1 MAITLGEIATFLQ
14 AKLIGDENI
23 VINGLA
29 TLTHAQAGELS
40 FLANMAYR
48 DQLQSTLASAIIV
61 HPNQADECSGAALVL
76 DNPYL
81 GYAKV
86 SSLFDT
92 LPKASHTIHPSA
104 VISESASI
112 GKDVSIAANAVIEDH
127 AVLAD
132 GVIIGV
138 GSVVGHNSRI
148 GRDTR
153 LHQNVSIYHDVSIG
167 ENCIVHSGT
176 VIGSDGFGFANEQG
190 KWVKI
195 RQIGGV
201 SIGNNVEVGAN
212 CTIDRGAMSD
222 TRISDGVILDNLI
235 QIAHNV
241 EIGENTAMAASCK
254 IAGSTKIGANCTI
267 SGGVGVTGHLT
278 LVDGTHVTAMS
289 LVTKSITEP
298 GGYSSGTAMS
308 KTSDWRKSAARFRQ
322 LDDMA
327 KRLKAVEKSINN

>member
-23 VINGLA
+23 VISGLA

-86 SSLFDT
+86 SSLFET

-104 VISESASI
+104 VISESANI

-132 GVIIGV
+132 GVIVGA

-148 GRDTR
+148 GRDSR

-267 SGGVGVTGHLT
+267 SGGVGVTGH
-278 LVDGTHVTAMS
+278 
-289 LVTKSITEP
+289 
-298 GGYSSGTAMS
+298 
-308 KTSDWRKSAARFRQ
+308 
-322 LDDMA
+322 
-327 KRLKAVEKSINN
+327 

>member
-1 MAITLGEIATFLQ
+1 MAITLGEIATYLQ
-14 AKLIGDENI
+14 AKLIGDETT
-23 VINGLA
+23 VIHGLA
-29 TLTHAQAGELS
+29 TLSDAQAGQLS
-40 FLANMAYR
+40 FLANMAYK

-61 HPNQADECSGAALVL
+61 HPKQADDCRCAALIL

-92 LPKASHTIHPSA
+92 LPKASHSIHASA
-104 VISESASI
+104 VISESARI
-112 GKDVSIAANAVIEDH
+112 GKDVSIAAQAVIEDH

-132 GVIIGV
+132 GVVIGA

-153 LHQNVSIYHDVSIG
+153 VHQNVSIYHDVTIG
-167 ENCIVHSGT
+167 DHCIVHSGT
-176 VIGSDGFGFANEQG
+176 VIGADGFGFANEQG

-195 RQIGGV
+195 RQLGGV
-201 SIGNNVEVGAN
+201 AIGNRVEIGAN

-222 TRISDGVILDNLI
+222 TRIDDGVILDNLI

-241 EIGENTAMAASCK
+241 QIGENTAMAACCK
-254 IAGSTKIGANCTI
+254 VAGSTKIGANCTI
-267 SGGVGVTGHLT
+267 SGGVGIIGHLT
-278 LVDGTHVTAMS
+278 LVDGAHVTAMS
-289 LVTKSITEP
+289 LVSKSITEA
-298 GGYSSGTAMS
+298 GAYSSGTAMS
-308 KTSDWRKSAARFRQ
+308 KTREWRKSAARFRQ

-327 KRLKAVEKSINN
+327 KRLKAIEKNINN